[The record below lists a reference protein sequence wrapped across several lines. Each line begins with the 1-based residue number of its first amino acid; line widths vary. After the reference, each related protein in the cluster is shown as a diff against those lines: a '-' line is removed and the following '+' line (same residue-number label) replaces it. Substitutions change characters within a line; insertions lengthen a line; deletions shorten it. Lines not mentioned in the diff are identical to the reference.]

1 MYKVMIIEDNDS
13 IRRELSAFLQQSGFE
28 TITPSVFTQINEV
41 IVSSNPDVILLD
53 INLMEEDGFH
63 LCQKIRK
70 FSELPVIFVTCR
82 ESEEDELRGILLGG
96 DDFIRK
102 PYHLPVLLARIRRIL
117 ERYEKA
123 HVLHV
128 EDVYLDVLAMN
139 LRTKNNTIELSK
151 NECRILYYLFINR
164 GRTVTKDELIEALWE
179 NKLYVDNNILN
190 VNMSRLRKRLSE
202 IGLSD
207 FIRTVPQEG
216 YSI

>member
-13 IRRELSAFLQQSGFE
+13 IRRELSVFLQQNGFE
-28 TITPSVFTQINEV
+28 TITPSVFTQIDEAV
-41 IVSSNPDVILLD
+41 RSSNPDVILLD
-53 INLMEEDGFH
+53 INLAEEDGFH

-70 FSELPVIFVTCR
+70 FSELPIIFVTCR
-82 ESEEDELRGILLGG
+82 DSEEDELKGLLLGG

-123 HVLHV
+123 HGWHAG
-128 EDVYLDVLAMN
+128 DVYLDVVAMN
-139 LRTKNNTIELSK
+139 LRTRDHTMELSK
-151 NECRILYYLFINR
+151 NECRILYHLFMNK
-164 GRTVTKDELIEALWE
+164 GRIVTKDELIEALWE
-179 NKLYVDNNILN
+179 NKWYVDNNTLN

-207 FIRTVPQEG
+207 FIKTVPQEG
-216 YSI
+216 YLI

>member
-13 IRRELSAFLQQSGFE
+13 IRRELSVFLQQSGFE
-28 TITPSVFTQINEV
+28 TITPSVFTRISDV
-41 IVSSNPDVILLD
+41 IRSSSPDVILLD

-63 LCQKIRK
+63 LCQRIRK
-70 FSELPVIFVTCR
+70 FSEIPVIFVTCR

-117 ERYEKA
+117 ERCEKA
-123 HVLHV
+123 HALHAG
-128 EDVYLDVLAMN
+128 DVYLDVPAMN
-139 LRTKNNTIELSK
+139 LRTKNYTIELSK
-151 NECRILYYLFINR
+151 NECRILYFLFINR

-207 FIRTVPQEG
+207 FIKTVPQEG

>member
-13 IRRELSAFLQQSGFE
+13 ICRELSVFLQQNGFE

-41 IVSSNPDVILLD
+41 IRNSSPDLILLD
-53 INLMEEDGFH
+53 INLAGEDGFH

-70 FSELPVIFVTCR
+70 FSDLPVIFVTCR
-82 ESEEDELRGILLGG
+82 DSEEDELRGLLLGG

-123 HVLHV
+123 HVLQV
-128 EDVYLDVLAMN
+128 EDICLDVPAMV
-139 LRTKNNTIELSK
+139 LKIKDHTIELSK

-164 GRTVTKDELIEALWE
+164 GKTVTKDELIEALWE

-190 VNMSRLRKRLSE
+190 VNISRLRKRLSA

-207 FIRTVPQEG
+207 FIKTVPQEG
-216 YSI
+216 YII

>member
-41 IVSSNPDVILLD
+41 IVSSNPDVILLV
-53 INLMEEDGFH
+53 IYLMEEDGFH

>member
-13 IRRELSAFLQQSGFE
+13 ICRELSAFLQQNGFE
-28 TITPSVFTQINEV
+28 TITPSVFTQINEA
-41 IVSSNPDVILLD
+41 IRSSNPDVILLD

-82 ESEEDELRGILLGG
+82 DSKEDELRGILLGG

-123 HVLHV
+123 YVLRV
-128 EDVYLDVLAMN
+128 EDVYLDVPAMN
-139 LRTKNNTIELSK
+139 LRTKHHTIELSK

-164 GRTVTKDELIEALWE
+164 GRAVTKDELIEALWE

-207 FIRTVPQEG
+207 FIKTVPQEG
-216 YSI
+216 YII